1 MTESKD
7 VDFITTDIAKEREKK
22 INIFGKITQKGDV
35 RDVKG
40 YKICDCTLTDTKGT
54 LGLTLWNEHTNEFN
68 VGDIVEITN
77 GIMKEFREQKNLNVG
92 KFGRIKLVERTGS
105 S

>member
-1 MTESKD
+1 MTNMQD
-7 VDFITTDIAKEREKK
+7 VEFITTDIAKQRDKR
-22 INIFGKITQKGDV
+22 INIMGKITKKGDV

-40 YKICDCTLTDTKGT
+40 YKICDCVLTDTKGT
-54 LGLTLWNEHTNEFN
+54 VGLTLWNEHTNEFN
-68 VGDIVEITN
+68 TGDIVEITN
-77 GIMKEFREQKNLNVG
+77 GIMKEFRDQKSLNIG